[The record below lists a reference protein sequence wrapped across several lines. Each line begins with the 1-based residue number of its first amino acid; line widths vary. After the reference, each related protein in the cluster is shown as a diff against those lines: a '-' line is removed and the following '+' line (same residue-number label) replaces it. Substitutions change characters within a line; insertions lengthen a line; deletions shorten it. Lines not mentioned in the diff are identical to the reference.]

1 MAYQK
6 KQQVNERLEA
16 ARAAIREYRQSC
28 NQIQCDPDLTAQ
40 GKEKR
45 AAEELR
51 KLEQKCKGHLN
62 EAARMIREVRFELER
77 AQNANTRKA
86 DDVAHQLRLAN
97 AIKALELRGRAMTSE
112 EIAELVKPLA
122 HDRLAKMTLLAAAQA
137 GGRDPWRAQN
147 EFDDLFGEV
156 QDRSET
162 VKRLRELED
171 FIRGM
176 WDHFGVEI
184 ADLSTCFT
192 TTAHLDHFDDTLTRW
207 K

>member
-16 ARAAIREYRQSC
+16 ARAGIREYRQSC

-62 EAARMIREVRFELER
+62 EAARMIREVRFDLER

-86 DDVAHQLRLAN
+86 DDVAH
-97 AIKALELRGRAMTSE
+97 
-112 EIAELVKPLA
+112 
-122 HDRLAKMTLLAAAQA
+122 
-137 GGRDPWRAQN
+137 
-147 EFDDLFGEV
+147 
-156 QDRSET
+156 
-162 VKRLRELED
+162 
-171 FIRGM
+171 
-176 WDHFGVEI
+176 
-184 ADLSTCFT
+184 
-192 TTAHLDHFDDTLTRW
+192 
-207 K
+207 